1 MWSFIIFI
9 LLQRTEFSRHVV
21 YMGKQKCFR
30 ISVDKP
36 IEKRQLGRPRR
47 RFEGNIKVVLEEREF
62 DLWTGFK

>member
-1 MWSFIIFI
+1 
-9 LLQRTEFSRHVV
+9 
-21 YMGKQKCFR
+21 MGKQKCFR